1 MKTLDQIRLQAADRE
16 AVQRAA
22 AVLRE
27 RFPVERVVLF
37 GSKARGSDTRESDI
51 DLLILTRETLDQAAK
66 ARIVEALF
74 DLQLELGV
82 VLSTLVA
89 GIDEW
94 ERGYFQ
100 VLPIHSEVDRD
111 GVLA

>member
-1 MKTLDQIRLQAADRE
+1 MRTLDQVRLQAADRE

-37 GSKARGSDTRESDI
+37 GSKARGSDTGESDI

-66 ARIVEALF
+66 ARIVESLF

-89 GIDEW
+89 SVDEW

-100 VLPIHSEVDRD
+100 VLPIHGEVDRD